1 MPPAATV
8 SVAVWPAAIVCSS
21 GCVEIVGA
29 VAEAPGGGALGPVGA
44 FDPHAD
50 TAAASVRA
58 TATRHRPRLTDPEG
72 VRLGSLPSWATG
84 LLRAEGV
91 AFNSLTLPSL
101 FNARITLVAQGCPGA
116 CLTELPDKVT
126 AAHKSLRV

>member
-8 SVAVWPAAIVCSS
+8 SVAVWPAAIVCPS

-29 VAEAPGGGALGPVGA
+29 VAEAPGGGAVPGAEVGVLGPVGA

-58 TATRHRPRLTDPEG
+58 TATRHRPRQTDPEC

-84 LLRAEGV
+84 LLVV
-91 AFNSLTLPSL
+91 A
-101 FNARITLVAQGCPGA
+101 A
-116 CLTELPDKVT
+116 
-126 AAHKSLRV
+126 